1 MSVDPS
7 EIKNQDKSFVI
18 NTAPT
23 VLSIRDVV
31 VVLGV
36 IFAIASSYV
45 TSDNRHTVS
54 EANIKNL
61 SEQVE
66 SIKDQT
72 KDIDSKISELTTN
85 YKIMGEQIKVIQK
98 DIDDLKSRIRDLEH
112 KK

>member
-61 SEQVE
+61 SEQVAGLKDKIDSNTNYQYE
-66 SIKDQT
+66 SKAQQKIIDEQT
-72 KDIDSKISELTTN
+72 KN
-85 YKIMGEQIKVIQK
+85 IQRS
-98 DIDDLKSRIRDLEH
+98 IDDLQNRVRQLEN
-112 KK
+112 KR